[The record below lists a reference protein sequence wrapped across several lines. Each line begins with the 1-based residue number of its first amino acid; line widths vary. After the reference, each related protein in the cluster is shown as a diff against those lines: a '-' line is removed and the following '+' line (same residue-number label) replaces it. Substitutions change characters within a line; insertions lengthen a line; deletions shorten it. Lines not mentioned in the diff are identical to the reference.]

1 MTDNYTELV
10 ARLNE
15 WLEYDTFN
23 RFNRLLKAQERALA
37 DLDLPMLGWGSG
49 YALLE
54 ERRRKAKELYEQRGK

>member
-1 MTDNYTELV
+1 MTEYEELV

-23 RFNRLLKAQERALA
+23 RFQRLIKAQENALA
-37 DLDLPMLGWGSG
+37 DLGIDSLGWGSG

-54 ERRRKAKELYEQRGK
+54 KRRRKAKELHERRSK